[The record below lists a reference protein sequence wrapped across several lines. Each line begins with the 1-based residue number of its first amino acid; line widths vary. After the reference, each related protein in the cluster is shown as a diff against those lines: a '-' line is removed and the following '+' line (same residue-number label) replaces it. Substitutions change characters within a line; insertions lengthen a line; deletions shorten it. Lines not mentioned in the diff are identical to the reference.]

1 MTKQEVIKLLVLI
14 ESVYSSC
21 LTRGETVLH
30 WFEFCPEMDYE
41 KVMGNL
47 QNHIR
52 NSPYPPTI
60 ADLAVFIAEQNALP
74 EKLET
79 WIKEGRERNEQDGRN
94 RKRRPLPTWI
104 FEYIPRKTA
113 RS

>member
-21 LTRGETVLH
+21 LTRGETVLY
-30 WFEFCPEMDYE
+30 WFEFCQEMDYE

-60 ADLAVFIAEQNALP
+60 ADLAVFNTDRNAFS
-74 EKLET
+74 EELET
-79 WIKEGRERNEQDGRN
+79 WILERREIEQDSGN
-94 RKRRPLPTWI
+94 EIRRPISAWMCD
-104 FEYIPRKTA
+104 YIPRKFA